1 MVAQWTLKEGV
12 HIAVQRTVQL
22 KNKKIEALI
31 DVSRGGLETALT
43 CEGLASPKG
52 AYPLRQRWGHNF
64 NRGKINIIDQ
74 LTSVNQ

>member
-1 MVAQWTLKEGV
+1 MGTQSRCPYRCTAELYSSK
-12 HIAVQRTVQL
+12 IR
-22 KNKKIEALI
+22 KIEALI
-31 DVSRGGLETALT
+31 DVSGDGLETALT

-52 AYPLRQRWGHNF
+52 AYSLRQQLGQDF